1 MIEIYN
7 DKLTEQ
13 PVMNCGELVRETVIC
28 DISGKRFAGY
38 DFGHDVLCCNSMDEM
53 SAYVYDSLTGGKDI
67 DIVICD
73 DTIAGADSIMYI
85 KEYYLQRRP

>member
-38 DFGHDVLCCNSMDEM
+38 DFGPTENQRIPILIRTGSIRIASGKKGFADMMC
-53 SAYVYDSLTGGKDI
+53 SAAT
-67 DIVICD
+67 
-73 DTIAGADSIMYI
+73 AWM
-85 KEYYLQRRP
+85 R